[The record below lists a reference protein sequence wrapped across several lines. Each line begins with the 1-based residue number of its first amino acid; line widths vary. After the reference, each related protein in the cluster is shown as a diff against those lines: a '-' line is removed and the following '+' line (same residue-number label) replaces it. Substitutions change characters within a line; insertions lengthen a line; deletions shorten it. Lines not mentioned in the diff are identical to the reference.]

1 MNELHMKVHFND
13 HVFILDATGLENGS
27 SGGGQ
32 ERWFVR
38 LPPVLFLELSRFQYN
53 MEKKTAEKIHNR
65 LDFPEQIFMDRYV
78 VENKVVVRQK
88 REEVRALKERRAT
101 LKSKLDKFTSY
112 GESKLELPLILQKTL
127 EFANAAT
134 SKVMQP
140 PTVASVGKLLSQI
153 KDVFQKTQIY
163 ICSFFSGL

>member
-1 MNELHMKVHFND
+1 
-13 HVFILDATGLENGS
+13 
-27 SGGGQ
+27 
-32 ERWFVR
+32 
-38 LPPVLFLELSRFQYN
+38 

-88 REEVRALKERRAT
+88 REEVRALKEKRAT

-134 SKVMQP
+134 SRVMQP
-140 PTVASVGKLLSQI
+140 PTVASVGKAFSQI
-153 KDVFQKTQIY
+153 FLLLTEDTNLFLLLFFQRPLISCKLILLVDRQR
-163 ICSFFSGL
+163 